1 MVITTP
7 KTFAEAQETHGGS
20 GMSNTTTSK
29 PWDWTR
35 LFKTDDKYDVNKIA
49 GLAGL
54 AGSTLGLFQGA
65 GAPPIGYQGKIPTY
79 TPVRRR
85 VANTYDPTRRPGSGG
100 QRYFTDTQ
108 FVAPSNTQSAMDAAI
123 TQAKGL
129 EALNVTNP
137 ARQTRPMPPPVIS
150 QAQPATAGGVNT
162 LPVIPTPESLVAS
175 PTTLAK
181 GGGVK
186 KYDLGGIVELIGQ
199 NPQIIDLLAYLT
211 AGTGLGGL
219 GAVGLKKYREAD
231 KKKFNTGG
239 MASSGRYLEG
249 KSDGMADA
257 VPAMIENEQPAALSD
272 GEYVIPA
279 DVVSHLGNGNS
290 DAGAKVLDEMSAR
303 IREARTGKTKQAP
316 EINPK
321 EFLPA

>member
-1 MVITTP
+1 MAT
-7 KTFAEAQETHGGS
+7 ETESKLSSWISNLLPTDESLKSYATLASLLGATGGAL
-20 GMSNTTTSK
+20 GMFDSTK
-29 PWDWTR
+29 PP
-35 LFKTDDKYDVNKIA
+35 V
-49 GLAGL
+49 
-54 AGSTLGLFQGA
+54 
-65 GAPPIGYQGKIPTY
+65 GYQGGIPTY

-108 FVAPSNTQSAMDAAI
+108 FVSPDGVQGALDTAA
-123 TQAKGL
+123 TQAQGL
-129 EALNVTNP
+129 EALNLANP
-137 ARQTRPMPPPVIS
+137 ARQTRPITPPVIS
-150 QAQPATAGGVNT
+150 PTQPVTTGGVGT

-199 NPQIIDLLAYLT
+199 NPQIIDILAYLT

-231 KKKFNTGG
+231 KKEYNTGG

-272 GEYVIPA
+272 GEYVIAA

-303 IREARTGKTKQAP
+303 IREARTGTTKQAP

>member
-1 MVITTP
+1 MVMTTP
-7 KTFAEAQETHGGS
+7 KTFAEAQETHGGA
-20 GMSNTTTSK
+20 GMSNTTTND
-29 PWDWTR
+29 PWDWSR
-35 LFKTDDKYDVNKIA
+35 LFKTDDKLDFNKIA
-49 GLAGL
+49 GLGGL
-54 AGSTLGLFQGA
+54 AGSALGLFQGA
-65 GAPPIGYQGKIPTY
+65 GAPPIGYQGGIPTY
-79 TPVRRR
+79 DPVRRR

-108 FVAPSNTQSAMDAAI
+108 FTAPDNTQSAMNTAI
-123 TQAKGL
+123 AQAKGL

-137 ARQTRPMPPPVIS
+137 ARQTRPVSPPVIS

-162 LPVIPTPESLVAS
+162 LPVIPTSESLVGNTA
-175 PTTLAK
+175 TLAK

-199 NPQIIDLLAYLT
+199 NPQIVDILAYLT

-219 GAVGLKKYREAD
+219 GAVGLKKYKEAD

-239 MASSGRYLEG
+239 VASSGRYLEG

-272 GEYVIPA
+272 GEFVIPA

-290 DAGAKVLDEMSAR
+290 DAGAKEQEDMLGR
-303 IREARTGKTKQAP
+303 IREARTGETKQAP